1 MSHNHQHFNISVL
14 QANESTC
21 SIDSDCL
28 TKTPYSLEKLC
39 KRINN
44 HKNSFNSVS
53 QTNETYSSSIN
64 SNCLTETPYS
74 VEKFYK
80 GNMKSYHKPEK
91 SNNHKNSF
99 NSVSQISET
108 YSSSIV
114 SNCLTETP
122 YSIEKVYKRINS
134 YHKPEKSHN
143 HKCLNEQ
150 TYSNYS
156 VPLVS
161 KTTHSNSPADS
172 INSGGLCLMLISTIC
187 VYYIILITSICI
199 YCHQ

>member
-74 VEKFYK
+74 
-80 GNMKSYHKPEK
+80 
-91 SNNHKNSF
+91 
-99 NSVSQISET
+99 
-108 YSSSIV
+108 
-114 SNCLTETP
+114 
-122 YSIEKVYKRINS
+122 IEKVYKRINS

-172 INSGGLCLMLISTIC
+172 TNSGGLCIMLISTIC
-187 VYYIILITSICI
+187 V
-199 YCHQ
+199 